1 MNERLFSSL
10 TANERTKDNMFRR
23 HTKYSLLAR
32 ASLGAILV
40 WGIGGCAPKQDAAVA
55 TRDAAPAAGAEA
67 SAASTSLPDWS
78 GIWENSGTPSGKVIF
93 WPFDRA
99 TADPPG
105 EAPPRAGDRE
115 HPPYKPEWE
124 AKYVALLEDQKK
136 GKFFDPET
144 NCLPAGFPRLLAEP
158 YSMEF
163 IVTPRQTWMIF
174 EQNSQVR
181 RIYTDG
187 RPHPPQ
193 EDLFPLWNGHSIGHW
208 EGQTLVV
215 STVSLK
221 AGQFDRTGAPFSE
234 QVTVTERIRMIDND
248 TIENDVIV
256 TDPVMFTQPWN
267 VKRYFRRVK
276 DPGVFILDWS
286 CQENNRNSIKDGETQ
301 LLLPGEPGYRSPD
314 EPRKH

>member
-1 MNERLFSSL
+1 MSYRR
-10 TANERTKDNMFRR
+10 RTRC
-23 HTKYSLLAR
+23 SLLGR

-40 WGIGGCAPKQDAAVA
+40 WGINGCTPKQDDVVA
-55 TRDAAPAAGAEA
+55 MGDAA
-67 SAASTSLPDWS
+67 SAAGREASVASPGLPDWS
-78 GIWENSGTPSGKVIF
+78 GIWENSGTRSGKVIF

-105 EAPPRAGDRE
+105 DAPPRAGDRE

-124 AKYVALLEDQKK
+124 AKYVALLKEQVN

-144 NCLPAGFPRLLAEP
+144 SCLPAGFPRLLAEP
-158 YSMEF
+158 YGMEI

-193 EDLFPLWNGHSIGHW
+193 EDLFPMWNGHSIGHW

-215 STVSLK
+215 DTISLK
-221 AGQFDRTGAPFSE
+221 EGQFDRTGAPFSD
-234 QVTVTERIRMIDND
+234 QIKVTERIRLLDND
-248 TIENDVIV
+248 TIENDVTV
-256 TDPVMFTQPWN
+256 VDPVMFTRPWN

-276 DPGVFILDWS
+276 SPGVFILDWS
-286 CQENNRNSIKDGETQ
+286 CQENNRNFIKDGQTG
-301 LLLPGEPGYRSPD
+301 LLLPGDPGYRSPD
-314 EPRKH
+314 EVRKLR